1 METTI
6 SSLLKIIQKDK
17 AIGPYPASLYTAILT
32 CWQEQGCRDSFRVSR
47 SILMPISGIRSF
59 ATYHKCLRVLVQRGY
74 IRYMPSHNNRLAS
87 EVTLPGNNLLQTS
100 KRIYYKQAKAKEAKD
115 ECRISHE
122 RGFKGVGK

>member
-32 CWQEQGCRDSFRVSR
+32 CWQEQGCRKSFRVSR
-47 SILMPISGIRSF
+47 SILMPLSGIRSF

-74 IRYMPSHNNRLAS
+74 IGYMPSHNNRLAS
-87 EVTLPGNNLLQTS
+87 EVILPGNNLLQTS
-100 KRIYYKQAKAKEAKD
+100 KSKGG
-115 ECRISHE
+115 E
-122 RGFKGVGK
+122 R

>member
-17 AIGPYPASLYTAILT
+17 VVGPYTASLYTAMLT
-32 CWQEQGCRDSFRVSR
+32 CWQEQGCLDSFRVSR
-47 SILMPISGIRSF
+47 SILMPLSGIRSF

-74 IRYMPSHNNRLAS
+74 IGYQPSHSNRLAS

-100 KRIYYKQAKAKEAKD
+100 KRKGG
-115 ECRISHE
+115 E
-122 RGFKGVGK
+122 R